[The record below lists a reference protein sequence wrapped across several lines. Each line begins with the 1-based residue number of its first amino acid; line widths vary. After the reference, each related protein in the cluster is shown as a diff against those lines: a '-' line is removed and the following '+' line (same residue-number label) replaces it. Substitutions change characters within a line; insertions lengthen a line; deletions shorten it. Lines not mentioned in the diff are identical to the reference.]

1 MPKAESLLYVSL
13 GPSPEGAPSL
23 GTTQN
28 GIARCKRAVSQ
39 RPHNKFEIPESY
51 DDLEMKAEALAWCE
65 VANKKTKKYW
75 SDDNNLMDFLGSL

>member
-13 GPSPEGAPSL
+13 GSSPEGAPSL

-39 RPHNKFEIPESY
+39 CSQNKFKIPQSPRYSVSDLIEKVKQRGNENNES
-51 DDLEMKAEALAWCE
+51 E
-65 VANKKTKKYW
+65 
-75 SDDNNLMDFLGSL
+75 F